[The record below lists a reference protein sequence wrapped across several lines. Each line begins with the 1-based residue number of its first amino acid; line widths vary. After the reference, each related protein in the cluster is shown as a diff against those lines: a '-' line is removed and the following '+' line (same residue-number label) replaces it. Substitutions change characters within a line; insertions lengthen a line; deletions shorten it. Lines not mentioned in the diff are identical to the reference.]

1 MMTYLHTIEDLHIYK
16 INYTNNFFINEL
28 VNYTSKEFLSKYKDN
43 LSLYFCFMYLYNK
56 KSEPIDERIYYN
68 EICDIYKDKYSLE
81 YIIKTYDV
89 AIFNKDN
96 TINYKQMM
104 YKNFCNGDCNTCPNE
119 QYCF

>member
-1 MMTYLHTIEDLHIYK
+1 MGNLTLGIAMFLNPFGYDWVVYGVNCLTHDYWMTMSVMYMMAGS
-16 INYTNNFFINEL
+16 FFIG
-28 VNYTSKEFLSKYKDN
+28 
-43 LSLYFCFMYLYNK
+43 FMYLYNK